1 MRIKMSKNEENRKKT
16 LEEGFKEFYRYCRV
30 KNLSEAT
37 LDYYEE
43 CYRVFT
49 EFFPSDNRIE
59 VISQK
64 VIYDYIIY
72 LQNQTN
78 CNSISINTRL
88 RGLRVI
94 LYYFMKLGY
103 LDEFKIKLIKSE
115 KKVKETYSDKEL
127 ELLLKKPNMNS
138 CSFAEYRNWV
148 IINYLLGTGNRLS
161 TVVNLKIKDIDFENG
176 LIKIEKSK
184 NRRQQVIPL
193 SKTLE
198 RILLEYI
205 KIRRGEP
212 DDYLFCNIYGQ
223 KLTTNALSTAI
234 RKYNQKRGVMKTSI
248 HLFRHTFAK
257 KWILAGGDI
266 FRLQK
271 ILNHKSLD
279 IVKEYVNMFTD
290 DLQDKFEKFNALEQ
304 IKGNSRNKIK
314 IR

>member
-1 MRIKMSKNEENRKKT
+1 
-16 LEEGFKEFYRYCRV
+16 
-30 KNLSEAT
+30 
-37 LDYYEE
+37 
-43 CYRVFT
+43 
-49 EFFPSDNRIE
+49 
-59 VISQK
+59 
-64 VIYDYIIY
+64 
-72 LQNQTN
+72 
-78 CNSISINTRL
+78 
-88 RGLRVI
+88 
-94 LYYFMKLGY
+94 MKLGY
-103 LDEFKIKLIKSE
+103 LDEFKIKLIRSE
-115 KKVKETYSDKEL
+115 KKIKETYSDKEL
-127 ELLLKKPNMNS
+127 EFLLKKPNMNN

-148 IINYLLGTGNRLS
+148 VINYLLGTGNRLS

-205 KIRRGEP
+205 QIRRGEP

-248 HLFRHTFAK
+248 HLFRYTFAK

-290 DLQDKFEKFNALEQ
+290 DLQNKFEKFNALEQ